1 MIGLKRRRDKI
12 PKAFQQ
18 PGLSKAALKLIDIYY
33 AGAASGKFAFE
44 SSAWKGAKG
53 ALKIETGGKCAYCE
67 APTDTVAHGDVEHFR
82 PKSVYWWLALCFDNY
97 LYSCQICNQTYKGDN
112 FPTGA
117 ARIAAPAM
125 PAAKPA
131 DAELD
136 TLAASLVMDASALT
150 DATVNGLWLAEDA
163 DLPHPCLEDPSGLF
177 AYEVDVANAE
187 IVIRSGG
194 GARADRATEGAIR
207 FLGLNREELK
217 RERYVNYLTLAAF
230 KAILDAQP
238 TAQVRQIAEQEIL
251 RMQRRTEPFAGMRR
265 YFIGQWGLPAP
276 ADA

>member
-1 MIGLKRRRDKI
+1 MIGLQRRRDKI

-18 PGLSKAALKLIDIYY
+18 PALLKAALKLIDIYY

-44 SSAWKGAKG
+44 SSAWKPAKT
-53 ALKIETGGKCAYCE
+53 ALKGETGGKCAYCE

-112 FPTGA
+112 FPVGS

-125 PAAKPA
+125 PPDKPSGPA
-131 DAELD
+131 LDA
-136 TLAASLVMDASALT
+136 LAATLIMDAAVLT
-150 DATVNGLWLAEDA
+150 DVAVNALWIAEDA

-177 AYEVDVANAE
+177 AYDVDVANAE
-187 IVIRSGG
+187 IVIRSAG
-194 GARADRATEGAIR
+194 GARADRAVDGAIR
-207 FLGLNREELK
+207 FLGLNRDELK
-217 RERYVNYLTLAAF
+217 RERYVNYLALAAF
-230 KAILDAQP
+230 KAILDTQP

-265 YFIGQWGLPAP
+265 YFVAQWGLPSS
-276 ADA
+276 